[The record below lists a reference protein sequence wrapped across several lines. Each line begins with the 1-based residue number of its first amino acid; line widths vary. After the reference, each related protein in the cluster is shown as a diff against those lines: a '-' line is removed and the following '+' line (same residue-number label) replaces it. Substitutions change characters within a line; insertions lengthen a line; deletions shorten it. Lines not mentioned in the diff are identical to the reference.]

1 MNKIQQMIKD
11 GVFDGESLRKAEE
24 SIYHV
29 AIDGPVASGKGTVA
43 KGLSNRLRIP
53 CLDTGAMYRAFAV
66 YMMDKGYED
75 SEIDKALEE
84 FDLDTRVAEKTYV
97 SVNGLD
103 VTHRIRDEEISMKSS
118 YLSSYPQV
126 RDKMVALQR
135 EIAKENSFILEG
147 RDIASVVLPDAK
159 YKFYLTAHV
168 KTRAMRRWAENQVK
182 GIDITLKEMIKQI
195 KERDRND
202 MNKPVGALKCVEGA
216 IRIDNTKLN
225 REQTV
230 DKIMEIIRNQSA
242 E

>member
-11 GVFDGESLRKAEE
+11 GVFDGDRLRKADGE
-24 SIYHV
+24 IYHV

-43 KGLSNRLRIP
+43 KGLSNRLDIP

-66 YMMDKGYED
+66 YFMDNGFGED
-75 SEIDKALEE
+75 DIDKALEG

-97 SVNGLD
+97 TVNGLD
-103 VTHRIRDEEISMKSS
+103 VTSRIRDEEVSMKSS

-126 RDKMVALQR
+126 REKMVALQR

-182 GIDITLKEMIKQI
+182 GIDISIKDMIKQI
-195 KERDRND
+195 KERDKND
-202 MNKPVGALKCVEGA
+202 MNKPVGALKCVAGA
-216 IRIDNTKLN
+216 IRVDNTRLN

-230 DKIMEIIRNQSA
+230 EKILQLMGK
-242 E
+242 